1 MSNYETV
8 KELAQGFA
16 KELESTKESMWTLQA
31 KINGLDKKYKVFYDA
46 LLGAV
51 DSLSGNTE
59 PVDWDCLIEEAEGA
73 EAYAREALET
83 AERSSQEAEELESS
97 MHEVVGYAE
106 QAVSNCD
113 DTVSS
118 YRDLADTLRRAKEQ
132 NSGE

>member
-8 KELAQGFA
+8 EKLALGFA
-16 KELESTKESMWTLQA
+16 EELEGTKESMWTLQA
-31 KINGLDKKYKVFYDA
+31 NINGLDKKYKVF
-46 LLGAV
+46 LGVV

-83 AERSSQEAEELESS
+83 AERSSQETEDLEGSVHEL
-97 MHEVVGYAE
+97 VGYAE

-113 DTVSS
+113 DTVRS

>member
-31 KINGLDKKYKVFYDA
+31 SINSLDKKYKVF
-46 LLGAV
+46 LGVV
-51 DSLSGNTE
+51 DNLSGNTE

-73 EAYAREALET
+73 ESYAREALEVS
-83 AERSSQEAEELESS
+83 ERAYQEAEDLESS
-97 MHEVVGYAE
+97 MHELVGNTE
-106 QAVSNCD
+106 QALANCD
-113 DTVSS
+113 DTVKS
-118 YRDLADTLRRAKEQ
+118 YSGLADTLRRAKEQ

>member
-31 KINGLDKKYKVFYDA
+31 SINSLDKKYKVF
-46 LLGAV
+46 LGVV
-51 DSLSGNTE
+51 DNLSGNTE

-73 EAYAREALET
+73 ESYAREALEVS
-83 AERSSQEAEELESS
+83 ERAYQEAEDLESS
-97 MHEVVGYAE
+97 MHELVGNTE
-106 QAVSNCD
+106 QALVNCD
-113 DTVSS
+113 DTVKS
-118 YRDLADTLRRAKEQ
+118 YSGLADTLRRAKEQ

>member
-31 KINGLDKKYKVFYDA
+31 SINSLDKKYKVF
-46 LLGAV
+46 LGVV
-51 DSLSGNTE
+51 DNLSGNTE

-73 EAYAREALET
+73 ESYAIEALEVS
-83 AERSSQEAEELESS
+83 ERAHQEAEDLESS
-97 MHEVVGYAE
+97 MHELVGNTE
-106 QAVSNCD
+106 QALVNCD

-118 YRDLADTLRRAKEQ
+118 YRDLADTLRRAKKLH
-132 NSGE
+132 SGE